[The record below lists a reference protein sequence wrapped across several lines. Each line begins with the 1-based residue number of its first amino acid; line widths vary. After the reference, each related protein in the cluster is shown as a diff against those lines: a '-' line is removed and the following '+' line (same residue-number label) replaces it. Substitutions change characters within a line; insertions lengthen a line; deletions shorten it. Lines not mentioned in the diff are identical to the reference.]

1 MLDYINYGF
10 AGIFLAEA
18 LLKLTAFGFRTYFR
32 ETGNIFDFVIVMS
45 SIISTIISLTMDVD
59 FGSSTTFIRALRMT
73 RIFKFIKEAK
83 GMKVIFDTLIITVP
97 AITNIGGLLLL
108 LLFMFSILG
117 VFLFA
122 EIKLQTTLEDH
133 TNF

>member
-1 MLDYINYGF
+1 
-10 AGIFLAEA
+10 
-18 LLKLTAFGFRTYFR
+18 
-32 ETGNIFDFVIVMS
+32 
-45 SIISTIISLTMDVD
+45 
-59 FGSSTTFIRALRMT
+59 MT